1 LPNDYSGLTEAY
13 ASGNLLSGQGPLGR
27 QVSALASKISGIE
40 DQDKLHPQS
49 EPWYRKFRVSRGL
62 VAQHSST

>member
-1 LPNDYSGLTEAY
+1 
-13 ASGNLLSGQGPLGR
+13 LGR
-27 QVSALASKISGIE
+27 QVSTLATKISGIE
-40 DQDKLHPQS
+40 DQDKLNPQS